1 MYTYMYICRILF
13 FLPNS
18 FYFFSIMKHKDYL
31 IERRNMTFQF
41 PRMDKEIN
49 EVKKYENIFE
59 KIHIRRT
66 KALECFSARGIR
78 KYFAHMLK

>member
-1 MYTYMYICRILF
+1 MYICGILF

-18 FYFFSIMKHKDYL
+18 FYFFSIMKHEDYL
-31 IERRNMTFQF
+31 IERRNMAFQF

-59 KIHIRRT
+59 KIRRT
-66 KALECFSARGIR
+66 KLLSAFRHKEFVNIS
-78 KYFAHMLK
+78 LIC